1 MLNTKPKKIYLY
13 KHNMQFVYAVD
24 KNGVHWWTEQGDY
37 LGRTWGFEKYTSHVL
52 LDSYIKEMRGL

>member
-1 MLNTKPKKIYLY
+1 MQTHKVYAY
-13 KHNMQFVYAVD
+13 KHNMQFVYKMD

-37 LGRTWGFEKYTSHVL
+37 LGKAWGFDKRASHAL